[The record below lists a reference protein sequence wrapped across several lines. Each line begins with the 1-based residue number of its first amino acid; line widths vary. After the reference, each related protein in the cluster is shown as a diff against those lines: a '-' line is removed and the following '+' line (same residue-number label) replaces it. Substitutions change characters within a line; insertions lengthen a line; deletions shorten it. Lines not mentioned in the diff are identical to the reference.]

1 MRNVS
6 LVVAMVACSAMF
18 SAAVRAQDDVV
29 KVTLSVKKVVV
40 DAGGKEVLQS
50 ADLAQPGD
58 VLEYTAAYVN
68 TGKKGI
74 RNLEATLPIPVH
86 TGYQPDSAKPSGA
99 RASWDLRVFEQIP
112 LKRIVKREHEAD
124 IEQVVPYS
132 EYRLLRWYP
141 GHLGAG
147 EERRFSTRVRVE
159 NYTINLVGNSANIT
173 VEGNQ

>member
-6 LVVAMVACSAMF
+6 LVIAMVACSAMF
-18 SAAVRAQDDVV
+18 STAVRAQDVV

-74 RNLEATLPIPVH
+74 RNLEATLPIPAY
-86 TGYQPDSAKPSGA
+86 TEYQPDSAKPSGA
-99 RASWDLRVFEQIP
+99 RASWDLRIFELIP
-112 LKRIVKREHEAD
+112 LKRIVKREHDAD

-141 GHLGAG
+141 GELAAG

-159 NYTINLVGNSANIT
+159 NHTINLVGNSANIT